1 MDSIIDTVSGG
12 VRGVGKSVVGAMD
25 KPMEA
30 VRGPEGVHRVVDAFL
45 DKFSDAMTRAIKD
58 AGESAMAA
66 LDRPPKVV
74 REVRAPELPRPPEL
88 R

>member
-1 MDSIIDTVSGG
+1 M
-12 VRGVGKSVVGAMD
+12 GKSVAGAMD
-25 KPMEA
+25 KPVET
-30 VRGPEGVHRVVDAFL
+30 VRGPEGIHRVVDAFL
-45 DKFSDAMTRAIKD
+45 DKFSDAVTKAIKD
-58 AGESAMAA
+58 AGESAMVA